1 MTSRKKEEG
10 NARKAKA
17 RAADEAKAAESKA
30 RVAQL
35 KSLPR
40 PTGREFVRQHFAA

>member
-10 NARKAKA
+10 KARKAKA
-17 RAADEAKAAESKA
+17 KAADEANAAEAKA

-40 PTGREFVRQHFAA
+40 PKGRELIRQHFAA